1 MYPAVVALAYIGLL
15 VTGTSGQLGVDCLHV
30 SQDRDVRR
38 GVRAD
43 QAEVCAQVAH
53 RSLKLGRG
61 ELPDIVVAGH
71 VISKTQ

>member
-1 MYPAVVALAYIGLL
+1 VALTSTWLL
-15 VTGTSGQLGVDCLHV
+15 VTGASGQLVVDCLHV

-38 GVRAD
+38 GIRAD

-61 ELPDIVVAGH
+61 KLPDIVVAGH
-71 VISKTQ
+71 AISKTQ